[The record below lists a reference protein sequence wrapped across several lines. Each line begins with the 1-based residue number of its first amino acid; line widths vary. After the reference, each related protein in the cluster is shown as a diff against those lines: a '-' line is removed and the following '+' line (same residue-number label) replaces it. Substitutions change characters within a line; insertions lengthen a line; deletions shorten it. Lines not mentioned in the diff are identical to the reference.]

1 MAPWLI
7 FLIVHTLY
15 SSTTFFVEVLARTQ
29 TKVLVTPEG
38 GAVKSMTTSQ
48 YIYTH
53 IHMYIYTYM
62 YIYVYTYIHAY
73 IQRKTLISFPTMYV
87 LTCWRVGLVQFSD
100 KVFIPLHVNYVLLY
114 HSVSSFHLSI
124 TAPFIF
130 GLSYSRDSA
139 CKGVISTI
147 RRTTFPYWT

>member
-62 YIYVYTYIHAY
+62 YIYMCTHIYMHIYKEKH
-73 IQRKTLISFPTMYV
+73 
-87 LTCWRVGLVQFSD
+87 
-100 KVFIPLHVNYVLLY
+100 
-114 HSVSSFHLSI
+114 
-124 TAPFIF
+124 
-130 GLSYSRDSA
+130 
-139 CKGVISTI
+139 
-147 RRTTFPYWT
+147 